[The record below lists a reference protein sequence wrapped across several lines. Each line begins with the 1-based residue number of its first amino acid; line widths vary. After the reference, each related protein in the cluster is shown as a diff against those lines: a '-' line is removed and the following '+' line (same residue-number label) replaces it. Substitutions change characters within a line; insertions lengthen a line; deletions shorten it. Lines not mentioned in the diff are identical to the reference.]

1 VAQTLEDFIREAD
14 LVYPSNL
21 VLTQYQ
27 QSAFTNRPVEILAQ
41 YLVAEMRDLYGP
53 TSSDHENLRRFISNL
68 EFASARLEAVTRHLR
83 ERYDESLS

>member
-1 VAQTLEDFIREAD
+1 MAQTLEDFIREAD

-27 QSAFTNRPVEILAQ
+27 QSAFTNRPAELLAQ
-41 YLVAEMRDLYGP
+41 YLVAEICDLYGP

-68 EFASARLEAVTRHLR
+68 EFASARLEAVIRHLR
-83 ERYDESLS
+83 ERYDQSLS